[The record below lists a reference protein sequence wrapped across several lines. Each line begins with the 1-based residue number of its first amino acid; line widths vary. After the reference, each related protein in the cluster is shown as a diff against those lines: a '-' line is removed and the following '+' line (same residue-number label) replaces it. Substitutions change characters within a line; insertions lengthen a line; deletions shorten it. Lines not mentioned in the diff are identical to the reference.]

1 MTIKHL
7 LLLALCPLFLNA
19 CDKAPKTW
27 QESVQKAIEEN
38 RTLTKEDFTLLPME
52 DYTDPKQFDGPRIM
66 FEGPVPWPVEN
77 SYTRSDTLWS
87 IKPDGTD
94 LRMILTLEEMYGD
107 TRGCC
112 INYNSDLA
120 RSRDNRYIA
129 FITGYKDIPE
139 SPDSRGVWL
148 VDLKTRELTN
158 VHTSAIRV
166 RFTHDSKKLLFIDGG
181 MYEYDIE
188 TGIKRERFK
197 PMDGTSGFGLS
208 GPENTLIMHR
218 GTTIHFFTYE
228 GKPIRTIDLK
238 TLLPDWTDE
247 QFRYSSDGS
256 LYSANGRFMVI
267 PFLIKRNVLVDL
279 SENPT
284 ATLMENCRTLPNGS
298 ALLSSEGTY
307 YELSFLSVT
316 EIFPVYGKTRVPF
329 PGEFIPEEL
338 NNDNPAFFMGNSI
351 MINEKY

>member
-1 MTIKHL
+1 
-7 LLLALCPLFLNA
+7 
-19 CDKAPKTW
+19 
-27 QESVQKAIEEN
+27 
-38 RTLTKEDFTLLPME
+38 
-52 DYTDPKQFDGPRIM
+52 
-66 FEGPVPWPVEN
+66 
-77 SYTRSDTLWS
+77 
-87 IKPDGTD
+87 
-94 LRMILTLEEMYGD
+94 MILTLEEMYGD

-129 FITGYKDIPE
+129 FITGYKQIPE

-148 VDLKTRELTN
+148 VDLKTREFIEVHRTPAVDLNFTYQGDKLTYI
-158 VHTSAIRV
+158 SYGY
-166 RFTHDSKKLLFIDGG
+166 L
-181 MYEYDIE
+181 YEYDIA
-188 TGIKRERFK
+188 TGKAIKRDQ
-197 PMDGTSGFGLS
+197 PIQGSSGIALQ
-208 GPENTLIMHR
+208 GPQNNIIMHR
-218 GTTIHFFTYE
+218 GTTIHFFTFE

-247 QFRYSSDGS
+247 EFRYSSDGS